1 MKWLEQQ
8 FVAELNN
15 NKNLTDYLFRT
26 TGVTFTWQDRFRVCG
41 EHIAI
46 QDGMPANVQ
55 RGAKFE
61 PSECVRAAV
70 ELTGHWLQLEA
81 LVTSDPPCP
90 GLPACLLQQEGCSI
104 CPALLL
110 LICITGAHPTFL
122 QANLVRCYSYV
133 YPTTLLFGA
142 GAKVTLLLKL
152 IEHLSS

>member
-1 MKWLEQQ
+1 MARSFPSVW
-8 FVAELNN
+8 
-15 NKNLTDYLFRT
+15 RT
-26 TGVTFTWQDRFRVCG
+26 YRNSRWNACKCAKRG
-41 EHIAI
+41 E
-46 QDGMPANVQ
+46 
-55 RGAKFE
+55 
-61 PSECVRAAV
+61 ECVRAAV
-70 ELTGHWLQLEA
+70 GLTGHWLQLEA

-152 IEHLSS
+152 IEHLSSQSLPHQIQFVSKGCMHLYQLHVFLSESGLSDL